1 MIKKSSLKEVFY
13 MELPFAFIGIDPG
26 AKGGLAVIDRNEN
39 ILYCQPIPYIGDEM
53 DVRKVASVINHF
65 KKTHQIFAAFEKVG
79 ARPGQG
85 VCAMYTFG
93 KTVGQLVAA
102 LKILSIAYT
111 EPTPV
116 AWKTIVL
123 AGMPWKAET
132 AKYKNDK
139 SLSKEENERLKAEFK
154 KLNGSK
160 NNKAK
165 KDAKMVSC
173 EFVMKR
179 FPNFNIVV
187 KKTPHDGMAESI
199 CLAMY
204 AKHVRMSQ

>member
-1 MIKKSSLKEVFY
+1 

-26 AKGGLAVIDRNEN
+26 AKGGLTVMDKDEK

-65 KKTHQIFAAFEKVG
+65 KKTYNLFAAFERVG
-79 ARPGQG
+79 AMVGQG
-85 VCAMYTFG
+85 VCSMFSFG
-93 KTVGQLVAA
+93 KTTGQLLAA
-102 LKILSIAYT
+102 LKILSIPYS
-111 EPTPV
+111 EPTPT
-116 AWKTIVL
+116 AWKEVVL
-123 AGMPWKAET
+123 VGMPWKANT

-139 SLSKEENERLKAEFK
+139 TLSKEENALRKAEFK
-154 KLNGSK
+154 KLNSSK

-173 EFVMKR
+173 EYVMKR
-179 FPNFNIVV
+179 FPNINIIV

-204 AKHVRMSQ
+204 AKHMRMSQ

>member
-1 MIKKSSLKEVFY
+1 

-26 AKGGLAVIDRNEN
+26 AKGGLAVMDKDEK

-65 KKTHQIFAAFEKVG
+65 KKTHQLFAAFERVG
-79 ARPGQG
+79 AMPGQG
-85 VCAMYTFG
+85 VCAMFSFG
-93 KTVGQLVAA
+93 KTTGQLLAA
-102 LKILSIAYT
+102 LKILSIPYS
-111 EPTPV
+111 EPTPT
-116 AWKTIVL
+116 AWKEVVL
-123 AGMPWKAET
+123 VGMPWKANT
-132 AKYKNDK
+132 VKYKNDK
-139 SLSKEENERLKAEFK
+139 NLSKEENALRKAEFK
-154 KLNGSK
+154 KLNSSK

-173 EFVMKR
+173 EYVMKR
-179 FPNFNIVV
+179 FPNINIIV

-204 AKHVRMSQ
+204 AKHLRMSQ

>member
-1 MIKKSSLKEVFY
+1 

-26 AKGGLAVIDRNEN
+26 AKGGLAVMDKDEK

-65 KKTHQIFAAFEKVG
+65 KKTYNLFAAFEKVG
-79 ARPGQG
+79 AMPGQG
-85 VCAMYTFG
+85 VCAMFSFG
-93 KTVGQLVAA
+93 KTAGQLLAA
-102 LKILSIAYT
+102 LKILSIPYS
-111 EPTPV
+111 EPTPTS
-116 AWKTIVL
+116 WKEVVL
-123 AGMPWKAET
+123 VGMPWKANT

-139 SLSKEENERLKAEFK
+139 TLSKEENERLKAEFK

-173 EFVMKR
+173 EYVMKR
-179 FPNFNIVV
+179 FPNINIVV
-187 KKTPHDGMAESI
+187 KKIPHDGMAESI

-204 AKHVRMSQ
+204 AKHMRMSL